1 MPEPGPASSASA
13 GGRRPGR
20 RGRRVV
26 APPTGAPGEDVEQPV
41 LREPGPR
48 AAGPADAAG
57 AADAEDARRWAA
69 EAERLRADRPPHW
82 G

>member
-1 MPEPGPASSASA
+1 MPEPG

-20 RGRRVV
+20 ARRRVV
-26 APPTGAPGEDVEQPV
+26 APPTGAPGDEVEVAPA
-41 LREPGPR
+41 E
-48 AAGPADAAG
+48 GPASRDEG
-57 AADAEDARRWAA
+57 PEDARRWAA